1 MATKETLLEAIRQSY
16 ALYFTHGARSSKKV
30 DYFHGFIKSTIDN
43 FLERHHLTS
52 SHKCLLEHNVDSYN
66 SKGQKKC
73 DIVVL
78 RDSVP
83 IIVLPVKLVMTNY
96 KQNKNNSWE
105 NLTGELVH
113 LHWKNPAL
121 KLIPINVLLNH
132 PPYLSSE
139 KIITR
144 YEKVTY
150 DDIKNYE
157 ILRERGV
164 VSEMMN
170 YIITA
175 KHHCL
180 VGEKFDKCPDLEG
193 LNESTPF
200 VSMDEVLEKIL
211 LHESH

>member
-1 MATKETLLEAIRQSY
+1 MATKETFLEAIRQSY

-30 DYFHGFIKSTIDN
+30 DHFHGFIKSTIDT
-43 FLERHHLTS
+43 FLERNNLTNNY
-52 SHKCLLEHNVDSYN
+52 KCVLEHNVDSFN
-66 SKGQKKC
+66 STGRKKC

-78 RDSVP
+78 RNSHP
-83 IIVLPVKLVMTNY
+83 IVVFPVKLVMTNY

-113 LHWKNPAL
+113 LHWKNPNL
-121 KLIPINVLLNH
+121 KLIPINVLLNN

-150 DDIKNYE
+150 DDISNYE

-164 VSEMMN
+164 VFEMMN
-170 YIITA
+170 YIVNA
-175 KHHCL
+175 KHHCS
-180 VGEKFDKCPDLEG
+180 VGDKFDKCPELEG
-193 LNESTPF
+193 FDESTPF
-200 VSMDEVLEKIL
+200 ISMDSVLEKIL
-211 LHESH
+211 L